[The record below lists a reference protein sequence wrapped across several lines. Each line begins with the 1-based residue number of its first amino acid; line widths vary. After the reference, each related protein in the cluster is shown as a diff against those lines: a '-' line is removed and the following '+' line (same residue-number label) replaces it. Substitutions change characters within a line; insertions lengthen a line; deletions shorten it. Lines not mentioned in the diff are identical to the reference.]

1 MATLA
6 TQTISLLGIVP
17 AYSAAAGGGDQFTP
31 SEKTYLHVKNG
42 GVGSITVTIV
52 TPLEAAP
59 NIAMADIAVTVA
71 NGAEKV
77 IGPFGAALFQNATGL
92 ADVTYSGVTSVTVG
106 VFRIGT

>member
-6 TQTISLLGIVP
+6 TQTITLLGIVP

-31 SEKTYLHVKNG
+31 SDRTYFHVKNG

-59 NIAMADIAVTVA
+59 NIPMADIAVTVA
-71 NGAEKV
+71 NGAEKI
-77 IGPFGAALFQNATGL
+77 IGPFGAALFQNSVGL

-106 VFRIGT
+106 VFRL